1 MTPDR
6 RMQLIAMNPPKK
18 MHIYIYITELA
29 HGALTPRLRD
39 DLNRKMSDS
48 DHPAILVDKLHLGI

>member
-1 MTPDR
+1 
-6 RMQLIAMNPPKK
+6 MQLIAMNPPKK